1 VGRLSTRLVL
11 VPTIAGLLGAVL
23 LAGVYLGLVSLAE
36 SPAHALDLFWQDRF
50 FVVPIL
56 TGFGVQLGLF
66 SRLKL
71 ETAGSMAAAGATTAA
86 GGGMST
92 AAMVACC
99 AHHVADVLPVLGL
112 SAAAAFLAKW
122 KEPFLVI
129 GLLTNLA
136 GILIMIRALR
146 QVRGHAASRMA
157 AMEVSG

>member
-11 VPTIAGLLGAVL
+11 VPTIAGLLGAVFL
-23 LAGVYLGLVSLAE
+23 TGVYLGLVSLAE

-56 TGFGVQLGLF
+56 IGFGVQAGLF
-66 SRLKL
+66 ARLKL
-71 ETAGSMAAAGATTAA
+71 GPQVHMAAAGASAAA

-112 SAAAAFLAKW
+112 SAAAAFLAEW
-122 KEPFLVI
+122 KVPFLVV

-146 QVRGHAASRMA
+146 QVRGHAASRTLV
-157 AMEVSG
+157 MEAGG